1 MRRALLLALVLV
13 LAGCGNVPGTGS
25 SSPKGPASAETV
37 ASNPSDFPGL
47 QRCPESGPYETYLK
61 AEQAAN
67 SDQYDSDK
75 KTWDDLKAGGADDSY
90 VAVYAQKMSDCGQF
104 GTGIPTN
111 KVAYVFVVR
120 FKDTASADSSYSTA
134 SSGFHVSD
142 SEVAQLKAAGAT
154 VTQGAATGLG
164 EKSLVLSVAISG
176 ESVDVAFWQNKQFE
190 VATVAFDMAADAPA
204 VTKKING
211 RIR

>member
-1 MRRALLLALVLV
+1 VKRLVVAACLLAL
-13 LAGCGNVPGTGS
+13 AACGNLPGTGS
-25 SSPKGPASAETV
+25 SSPKGPASAESV

-47 QRCPESGPYETYLK
+47 QRCPESGSYDNYLK

-90 VAVYAQKMSDCGQF
+90 VAAYAQNASDCGQF
-104 GTGIPTN
+104 GNGTPTS
-111 KVAYVFVVR
+111 KVAYAFAIR
-120 FKDTASADSSYSTA
+120 FKDSASAASSYSSTASA
-134 SSGFHVSD
+134 FHVSD
-142 SEVAQLKAAGAT
+142 SEVSQLKAAGAT

-164 EKSLVLSVAISG
+164 DKSLVVSIAIG
-176 ESVDVAFWQNKQFE
+176 GASVDVAFWQNKQFE
-190 VATVAFDMAADAPA
+190 VATLAFDMSADAPA
-204 VTKKING
+204 ATKKING